1 MRNTSKKSTLPH
13 NIRWG
18 QLNWLQ
24 IKRYVERMQQRIYRA
39 ESLGNKRKVR
49 NLQRIL
55 IRSKSVLLLAIKR
68 VTQANK
74 GKKTAGID
82 GETALTGTERIELY
96 KAMAGKNIWNHRP
109 KPSRR
114 TYIKKKNG
122 KLRPLSIPTIK
133 DRIYQSIIKCA
144 LEPQWEARFESS
156 SYGFRPKRGC
166 HDALKRIFLSCWSG
180 NKQWIF
186 EGDFKGCFDSL
197 NHEYIMEQIKGFPYR
212 NTVERW
218 LKAGFVDNGVFSET
232 GSGSGQGSIVSP
244 LLANIAL
251 SGMEEVLDIKYKPI
265 SRKGRVIGYEN
276 ISKYTLVFYADDFV
290 IICNNEKDAEEI
302 YDRLQPYL
310 KSRGLTLSEEKTK
323 VTNVKKGFDFLGF
336 NVRMYKTSQ
345 KDKLLIKPSKDSVK
359 KARGTISQEVKNLY
373 GSNISALV
381 SRLNSIITGTANYW
395 SPWVSKL
402 TYERIDQHT
411 FGTIIHFL
419 RNLHPKKSMKWMR
432 QKYFKPDKAG
442 QSKDRW
448 ILTEPNEGR
457 QLAKMAW
464 TPIIRHPLIKFKA
477 SPYDTDLK
485 EYFEERDRKE
495 FNRNCVKSRQK
506 LAKRQN
512 YKCPI
517 CEMSITNFHEKLTVI
532 EKSSDN
538 RKYEN
543 LELVHKICQ
552 KYRDKMIPSSNLLSP
567 KEVKE
572 CYKEIKRMRLAEVVV

>member
-133 DRIYQSIIKCA
+133 DRIY
-144 LEPQWEARFESS
+144 
-156 SYGFRPKRGC
+156 
-166 HDALKRIFLSCWSG
+166 
-180 NKQWIF
+180 
-186 EGDFKGCFDSL
+186 
-197 NHEYIMEQIKGFPYR
+197 
-212 NTVERW
+212 
-218 LKAGFVDNGVFSET
+218 
-232 GSGSGQGSIVSP
+232 
-244 LLANIAL
+244 
-251 SGMEEVLDIKYKPI
+251 
-265 SRKGRVIGYEN
+265 
-276 ISKYTLVFYADDFV
+276 
-290 IICNNEKDAEEI
+290 
-302 YDRLQPYL
+302 
-310 KSRGLTLSEEKTK
+310 
-323 VTNVKKGFDFLGF
+323 
-336 NVRMYKTSQ
+336 
-345 KDKLLIKPSKDSVK
+345 
-359 KARGTISQEVKNLY
+359 
-373 GSNISALV
+373 
-381 SRLNSIITGTANYW
+381 
-395 SPWVSKL
+395 
-402 TYERIDQHT
+402 QHT